1 MWHYVALLN
10 LICSQHSDSKC
21 SLPFISLTGG
31 GNNRRPT
38 LPASLSGLEG
48 DRCGTPVII
57 NQLSAPANSYN
68 TFPSAGSSVQPGLT
82 SCSYSSSSCVFQQ
95 PKVHSNLST
104 SPVNNNNMCGTTGPC
119 LVGSSDCSNSRRSN
133 SPCPRSPATSPMK
146 RKLTLIDYEEDY
158 DPRPK
163 RISPFHNTPKQRRDE
178 KRKVLRMSIQKL
190 RQIDDPEVFLR
201 RSVLINNMTKRM
213 QKELR
218 EEKRNGYGYGYYQS
232 TFSSYNECP
241 IEQDCFY
248 SSSPAHR
255 KRLSS
260 CSYEQQ
266 ESESSSYINSQM
278 SPPTPCVTSSPSLSS
293 STCSNTSHNLDSLS
307 HHQGHHQRKVPLI
320 FDEPCVDSQPVEK
333 LSDDL
338 SESLLRTVCGLTSQD
353 SDSPDCSTA
362 DDPTSTEQDM
372 ESCAS
377 LSDSSSE
384 ESSPPASPPSDLDVT
399 SEFSDAS
406 NESDGSSNL
415 TEMDKQILGEMDIV
429 FNNLISVLS
438 ET

>member
-1 MWHYVALLN
+1 
-10 LICSQHSDSKC
+10 
-21 SLPFISLTGG
+21 
-31 GNNRRPT
+31 
-38 LPASLSGLEG
+38 
-48 DRCGTPVII
+48 
-57 NQLSAPANSYN
+57 
-68 TFPSAGSSVQPGLT
+68 
-82 SCSYSSSSCVFQQ
+82 
-95 PKVHSNLST
+95 
-104 SPVNNNNMCGTTGPC
+104 
-119 LVGSSDCSNSRRSN
+119 
-133 SPCPRSPATSPMK
+133 MK

-266 ESESSSYINSQM
+266 ENETSSYINSQM
-278 SPPTPCVTSSPSLSS
+278 SPSTPCVTSVSSLTS
-293 STCSNTSHNLDSLS
+293 STCSNMSHNLDSLS
-307 HHQGHHQRKVPLI
+307 HHQGSHHQQRKVPLI

-353 SDSPDCSTA
+353 SDSPC
-362 DDPTSTEQDM
+362 DDPSGSEQDM

-384 ESSPPASPPSDLDVT
+384 ESSPPASPPSDLT

-406 NESDGSSNL
+406 NESDGGSSNL